1 MTENILCCSCWNLE
15 GSDDGSV
22 GTLAVLD
29 ADWSVITRS
38 GGVFDLMNINEL
50 SLSVPVTV
58 GHTLSCC
65 MGADQ
70 LLTLT

>member
-38 GGVFDLMNINEL
+38 GGV
-50 SLSVPVTV
+50 PATV
-58 GHTLSCC
+58 GCLLSYCA
-65 MGADQ
+65 GAE
-70 LLTLT
+70 LLTPGINPSVVTRTFI